1 MQKSDEDEHLRESWI
16 GFFFISSRTKI
27 FLSQSSFF
35 CFLMRPCTGKTQ
47 KRVKKTQAW
56 KTSSSSRR
64 NETNRDKGLCL
75 LSLSLS
81 LHLNARVLLYNTH
94 KQVSRKQKI
103 MAFVAGGISTL
114 RISAA
119 NHVRPKGAKESRKN
133 RPVKHR
139 PSDKNRAPTNYP
151 TVDPAAVPPVYTI
164 VSEAPKKTD

>member
-1 MQKSDEDEHLRESWI
+1 MCRKSPARAKEWWRWTRESWI
-16 GFFFISSRTKI
+16 GFFFYLFEDENHFLNII
-27 FLSQSSFF
+27 FLLLFWDQE
-35 CFLMRPCTGKTQ
+35 
-47 KRVKKTQAW
+47 KRRGLKKH
-56 KTSSSSRR
+56 KETS
-64 NETNRDKGLCL
+64 DKGLSCL
-75 LSLSLS
+75 LSLS
-81 LHLNARVLLYNTH
+81 LHLNARVLYYNTH

-139 PSDKNRAPTNYP
+139 PSDKNRAPTNYS

>member
-1 MQKSDEDEHLRESWI
+1 MQEIAGACKRVVKMNKRELDWIFFYLFEDENLFSLNHL
-16 GFFFISSRTKI
+16 SSAFLRDQEKRRLKKHKQGKGNEKETKPAI
-27 FLSQSSFF
+27 RSFLS
-35 CFLMRPCTGKTQ
+35 P
-47 KRVKKTQAW
+47 
-56 KTSSSSRR
+56 
-64 NETNRDKGLCL
+64 
-75 LSLSLS
+75 LSLS
-81 LHLNARVLLYNTH
+81 LHLNARVLYYNTH

>member
-1 MQKSDEDEHLRESWI
+1 MNTRESWI

-27 FLSQSSFF
+27 FLSHSSFF
-35 CFLMRPCTGKTQ
+35 CFLMRPCTQEKRRRGLKKHKLGKPPLPAEET
-47 KRVKKTQAW
+47 KPTAIRVFV
-56 KTSSSSRR
+56 SS
-64 NETNRDKGLCL
+64 

>member
-1 MQKSDEDEHLRESWI
+1 
-16 GFFFISSRTKI
+16 
-27 FLSQSSFF
+27 
-35 CFLMRPCTGKTQ
+35 
-47 KRVKKTQAW
+47 
-56 KTSSSSRR
+56 
-64 NETNRDKGLCL
+64 
-75 LSLSLS
+75 
-81 LHLNARVLLYNTH
+81 
-94 KQVSRKQKI
+94 
-103 MAFVAGGISTL
+103 MAFVTGGISTL

>member
-1 MQKSDEDEHLRESWI
+1 MNKRELDWI
-16 GFFFISSRTKI
+16 FFISSRTTKI
-27 FLSQSSFF
+27 FLFDQKSIISLLF
-35 CFLMRPCTGKTQ
+35 CSRPVKVKNAGLKKQGKPPLPEETKPAIRVFL
-47 KRVKKTQAW
+47 V
-56 KTSSSSRR
+56 
-64 NETNRDKGLCL
+64 
-75 LSLSLS
+75 SLS

>member
-1 MQKSDEDEHLRESWI
+1 MNTRESWI

-35 CFLMRPCTGKTQ
+35 CFLMRPCTQEKRRRGLKKHKLGKPPLPAEQ
-47 KRVKKTQAW
+47 
-56 KTSSSSRR
+56 SRR